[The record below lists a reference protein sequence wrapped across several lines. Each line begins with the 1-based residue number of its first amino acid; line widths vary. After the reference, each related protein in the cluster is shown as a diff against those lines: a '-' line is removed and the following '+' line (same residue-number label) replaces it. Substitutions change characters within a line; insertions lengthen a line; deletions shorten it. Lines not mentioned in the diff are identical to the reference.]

1 MTAYPPGT
9 ARLVLPSEE
18 HQAGALRRLPAA
30 SFDVVVFSLVLSY
43 LPLAR
48 QRGAMVAQARRLLPT
63 PDAEAEE
70 EAEEEA
76 EAAGGGGRRRGLLL
90 VVETLSVDR
99 RASSWAEQSVLQEW
113 VASIETLGFRF
124 LRHEALRRSHALAFV
139 TTAVDGDLETL
150 LADEALPELRMRRE
164 VREAGWDGGAG
175 GGGGRAAGRITGSGQ
190 AESQS

>member
-1 MTAYPPGT
+1 MSLTLAIYPPGT

-70 EAEEEA
+70 EEAEEA
-76 EAAGGGGRRRGLLL
+76 GGGGGRRRGLLL

-113 VASIETLGFRF
+113 VASIEALGFRF

-164 VREAGWDGGAG
+164 VREAGWDGG
-175 GGGGRAAGRITGSGQ
+175 GGGGRAAEGITGGGQ
-190 AESQS
+190 AES